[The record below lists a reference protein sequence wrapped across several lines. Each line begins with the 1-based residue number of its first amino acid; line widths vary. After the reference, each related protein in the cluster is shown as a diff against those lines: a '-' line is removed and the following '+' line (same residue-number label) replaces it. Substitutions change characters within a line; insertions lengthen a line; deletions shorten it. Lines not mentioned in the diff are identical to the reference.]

1 LIIRCLA
8 AVPAAIFMYM
18 RLFLL
23 IISIVIFGAATRAD
37 AAFVTR
43 HAPATACDTP
53 GTVPV
58 HARPTIMRMHG
69 QKDVHGAATGA
80 VITALLGVGAAIAF
94 FAVLPASLVG
104 AIGLAL
110 LTVLLGA
117 VAILLVDKDDQGKK
131 PHVVPKVVALILGML
146 EVMPLLLPASI
157 VFLIYDLFR
166 GKKKRRPHLFKRK

>member
-1 LIIRCLA
+1 MIIRCLA

-23 IISIVIFGAATRAD
+23 IISIVIFGAATRAE
-37 AAFVTR
+37 AAFISR

-53 GTVPV
+53 GTVPAHV
-58 HARPTIMRMHG
+58 RPTIMRMHG

-94 FAVLPASLVG
+94 FAVLPASLAG

-117 VAILLVDKDDQGKK
+117 AAILLVDKDDQGKK
-131 PHVVPKVVALILGML
+131 PHAFAKVIAITLGVL
-146 EVMPLLLPASI
+146 EVLPVLLPASI
-157 VFLIYDLFR
+157 IFMIYELFR
-166 GKKKRRPHLFKRK
+166 GRKNRRQHLFKRK